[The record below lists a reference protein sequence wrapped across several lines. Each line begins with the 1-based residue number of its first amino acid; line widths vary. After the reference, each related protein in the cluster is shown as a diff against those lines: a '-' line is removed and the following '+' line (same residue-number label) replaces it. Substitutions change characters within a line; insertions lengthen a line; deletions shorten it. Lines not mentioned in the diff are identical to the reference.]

1 MLFHTPAVSVP
12 IYAFQQSDVFGQG
25 IVVFLAFVSIYLWTI
40 MIEKFLFLRKAHQQ
54 NMLFKRNFDRAS
66 SVLDLAI
73 TKQSDCPLNRVYA
86 DGMTKLMYLCDA
98 NPDSAEM
105 YCRQRQLPRAM
116 TPMELEIVVNTADHT
131 VASEG
136 LKLEE
141 KIGNLATIV
150 GASPFFGLL
159 GTVWGVMAA
168 FCGMAQQ
175 NAADISALAPG
186 VSGALLTTVV
196 GLVVAIPSL
205 IGYNLLTNL
214 IQKMN
219 VEMDTF
225 VNDFEARLKTEAASS
240 NSIKQ

>member
-1 MLFHTPAVSVP
+1 MIFGFPAVSVP
-12 IYAFQQSDVFGQG
+12 LYAFQQSDAFGQG
-25 IVVFLAFVSIYLWTI
+25 IVIFLFCISAYLWSV
-40 MIEKFLFLRKAHQQ
+40 MVEKGLALKKARQA
-54 NMLFKRNFDRAS
+54 NKKFRNKFDHATS
-66 SVLDLAI
+66 ILDVAI
-73 TKQSDCPLNRVYA
+73 AKPIDCPLNNVYVS
-86 DGMTKLMYLCDA
+86 GVTKLMYLCDA
-98 NPDSAEM
+98 TPETAEQ
-105 YCRQRQLPRAM
+105 YCRQRKLPKTM

-131 VASEG
+131 VSSES
-136 LKLEE
+136 LLLEE

-175 NAADISALAPG
+175 NSADINALAPG

-196 GLVVAIPSL
+196 GLLVAIPSL
-205 IGYNLLTNL
+205 IGYNMLTNM

-225 VNDFEARLKTEAASS
+225 VNDFESRLKTEASVKS
-240 NSIKQ
+240 